1 MISMEILIFIRIELT
16 LNLRADYATFT
27 SGLSLHNS
35 GCVLTQLRLVLTQYQ
50 AHAFLKLF
58 GYKKIVNITQ
68 SRETT
73 QAESKRE

>member
-27 SGLSLHNS
+27 CGLHNM
-35 GCVLTQLRLVLTQYQ
+35 LLRLVLTQYQ

-58 GYKKIVNITQ
+58 GYKNIVNITQ
-68 SRETT
+68 AKETI